1 MANIYKNEMFALA
14 NTGANLIYT
23 VPSDT
28 RAICKT
34 LQVTNNGANTV
45 VTLTANNTPTSTSYN
60 TSIEDVVTN
69 TAVNLLKGPLILEE
83 SQTLSMSA
91 GTGGVISGVLS
102 VLEINRNEQ

>member
-14 NTGANLIYT
+14 NTGANLIYS

-28 RAICKT
+28 RAIVKT
-34 LQVTNNGANTV
+34 LQATNNGANTV
-45 VTLTANNTPTSTSYN
+45 VTLTANNTTTSYN
-60 TSIEDVVTN
+60 AAIEDVVTN
-69 TAVNLLKGPLILEE
+69 TAVNMLKGPLILEE
-83 SQTLSMSA
+83 AQTLSISA